1 MVAEIISV
9 GTELLLGSTVDSDS
23 AYLGRTLAA
32 LGIDLYFKQTVG
44 DNLDRAVVAL
54 QLAASRAEL
63 IVTCGGLGPTEDDLT
78 KEAVARALDDELV
91 LDPVS
96 EEQVRAVFA
105 RRRMP
110 MVESNLRQAMIFR
123 SGRAIPNDHG
133 TAPGALLEKGG
144 KTVICLPGPPRE
156 LIPMVEGFVVPY
168 LTERLGAGRQVLRS
182 RVLRT
187 IGIGESTMEER
198 VRDLLATR
206 NPTVA
211 PLAHLGEAHLRI
223 TAKAASE
230 AEAEALI
237 APLEAE
243 LRRRLGD
250 AIYGTDEHTLEEAV
264 VDLLAERQR
273 TLAVAESVTGG
284 LLGARLTNVPHS
296 SDVFLGG
303 LITYTNAAKREL
315 LGIPSELLDRHGAVS
330 DAVARQMAVGVRQRF
345 GTALGVGI
353 TGLAGPGGGT
363 EEKPVGLV
371 FVGIAAADRVEAREY
386 RFLGSRGDI
395 RQRAAT
401 VALEEIRRTLLDT
414 VSSR

>member
-1 MVAEIISV
+1 
-9 GTELLLGSTVDSDS
+9 
-23 AYLGRTLAA
+23 
-32 LGIDLYFKQTVG
+32 
-44 DNLDRAVVAL
+44 
-54 QLAASRAEL
+54 
-63 IVTCGGLGPTEDDLT
+63 
-78 KEAVARALDDELV
+78 
-91 LDPVS
+91 
-96 EEQVRAVFA
+96 
-105 RRRMP
+105 
-110 MVESNLRQAMIFR
+110 MIFR

-133 TAPGALLEKGG
+133 TAPGAILEKGG

-187 IGIGESTMEER
+187 IGIGESAMEER
-198 VRDLLATR
+198 IRDLLATR

-237 APLEAE
+237 APLEAA
-243 LRRRLGD
+243 LRERLCE
-250 AIYGTDEHTLEEAV
+250 AIYGADEATLEEAV

-296 SDVFLGG
+296 SEVFLGG
-303 LITYTNAAKREL
+303 FITYTNAAKQEL
-315 LGIPSELLDRHGAVS
+315 LGVPGALLDRHGAVS
-330 DAVARQMAVGVRQRF
+330 EAVARAMAAGVRQRF
-345 GTALGVGI
+345 GTAVGVGI

-371 FVGIAAADRVEAREY
+371 YVGIASAERVEAREY
-386 RFLGSRGDI
+386 RFLGSRADI
-395 RQRAAT
+395 RQRAAI
-401 VALEEIRRTLLDT
+401 VALDDIRRTLLESAGT
-414 VSSR
+414 S